1 MSAPETKAAD
11 TKALDTSAPD
21 SKAPVT
27 PLLEVRGLT
36 KRFAGLVANDQ
47 VSLTVREGEIV
58 SIIGP
63 NGAGKST
70 LFACITGFHKPD
82 AGRVVYRGRTITGY
96 SADRICRL
104 GIART
109 FQIVQVIGEMTV
121 LENVMTGAFLHAP
134 RIREAQRRAEEVLDL
149 TGLADKR
156 GFLGTALTIADKKRL
171 EVAMAFATGPRLL
184 MLDESMAGLT
194 PVELQQIIQLLHR
207 VRKSGVT
214 LVIVEHVMEA
224 VMQLSDRVIV
234 LNSGRML
241 VEGTPR
247 EVVANPLVIQAYL
260 GERYRA

>member
-1 MSAPETKAAD
+1 MTAA
-11 TKALDTSAPD
+11 
-21 SKAPVT
+21 
-27 PLLEVRGLT
+27 LLEVRGVTKKFGGLT
-36 KRFAGLVANDQ
+36 ANDD
-47 VSLTVREGEIV
+47 VSFSVAEGEFV

-70 LFACITGFHKPD
+70 LFACITGFQKPN
-82 AGRVVYRGRTITGY
+82 AGSIRYRGGEIAGLP
-96 SADRICRL
+96 ADRICRL

-121 LENVMTGAFLHAP
+121 LENVMTGSFLHAP
-134 RIREAQRRAEEVLDL
+134 RKREALRRAEEVLGIA
-149 TGLADKR
+149 GLADKS

-171 EVAMAFATGPRLL
+171 EVAMALATDPKLL

-194 PVELQQIIQLLHR
+194 QVELKEIISLLR
-207 VRKSGVT
+207 AVRKRGVT

-234 LNSGRML
+234 LNSGRKIL
-241 VEGTPR
+241 EGSPR
-247 EVVANPLVIQAYL
+247 EVVTNPQVIQAYL